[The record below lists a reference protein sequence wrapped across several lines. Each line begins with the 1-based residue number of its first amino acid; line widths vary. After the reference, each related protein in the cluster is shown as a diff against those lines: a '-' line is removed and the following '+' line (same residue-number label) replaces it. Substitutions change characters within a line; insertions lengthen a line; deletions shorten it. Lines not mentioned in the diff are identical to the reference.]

1 MNSCVESCDE
11 TLKAVA
17 EKEGKKDEV
26 GFKDKTVQVQ
36 WKSRGYD
43 VDDRDKPPAYGRCR

>member
-1 MNSCVESCDE
+1 MKGCAGFCDE

-17 EKEGKKDEV
+17 EKEKGDEV

-43 VDDRDKPPAYGRCR
+43 VDDRDKPPAYGRCH